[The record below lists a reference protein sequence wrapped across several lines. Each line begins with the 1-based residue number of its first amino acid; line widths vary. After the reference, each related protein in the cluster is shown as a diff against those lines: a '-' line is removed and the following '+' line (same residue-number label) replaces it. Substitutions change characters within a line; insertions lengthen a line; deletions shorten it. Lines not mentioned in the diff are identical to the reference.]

1 MYQNIDAL
9 NELRAQANQNA
20 SSALLKAG
28 KCQQEYLLTQ
38 VDEMVLVRSF
48 LDNLRDFCRK
58 FEPAM
63 PKSVIATAFLYM
75 KRFYLNESC
84 MNYPPRDIGIT
95 CAYLAAKIDEFNLSI
110 DQFVRNVEGDCRK
123 AQKTILSNELLLM
136 KKLKFQL
143 TVHLPYRAKEGFM
156 IDIRARYPQGREE
169 LKLLDHEVEEYL
181 EKVMYTDACF
191 LHSPS
196 QIALAAIYLSAKKI
210 SLNLTPYFTDFIFA
224 DNPQALEY
232 FKLAASAINELVEE
246 YLATPLT
253 KDQMKKLKKKLNE
266 IM

>member
-1 MYQNIDAL
+1 MYENVDAL
-9 NELRAQANQNA
+9 NELRSQANQNA
-20 SSALLKAG
+20 SNALLKAG
-28 KCQQEYLLTQ
+28 KCQQEYLLSQ
-38 VDEMVLVRSF
+38 IDEINLVRSF
-48 LDNLRDFCRK
+48 LDNLREFCRK

-84 MNYPPRDIGIT
+84 MNYSPRDIGIT
-95 CAYLAAKIDEFNLSI
+95 CAYLAAKIDEFNITI
-110 DQFVRNVEGDCRK
+110 DQFVKNVEGDCRK

-156 IDIRARYPQGREE
+156 IDIRARHPQGREE
-169 LKLLDHEVEEYL
+169 LKLLDQEVEDYL

-196 QIALAAIYLSAKKI
+196 QIALAAIFLSSEKI
-210 SLNLTPYFTDFIFA
+210 SLNLTPYFTDIIFA
-224 DNPQALEY
+224 ENLKSLEY
-232 FKLAASAINELVEE
+232 FKLAAKAINSLVEE
-246 YLATPLT
+246 HLATPLT
-253 KDQMKKLKKKLNE
+253 KEQMKKLKKKLSE